1 MNENDD
7 NEKNIKCYHIICMY
21 ILVMTLEQN
30 SC

>member
-7 NEKNIKCYHIICMY
+7 NEYKILSHAYQY